1 MTYPWLSL
9 YPKQVNP
16 TINMGEYES
25 VMDLLEK
32 SLKKWGDMT
41 AYVNMGKSLTFNE
54 VDKLSKQFAAYLQN
68 ECGVKKGDRV
78 AIQMPNCLQYPV
90 IMFGA
95 VRAGAIVVNTNP
107 LYTAGEMKHQFN
119 DSGAKV
125 LIIMANFASNLE
137 KILGDTKI
145 ETVIITKLGDMLGG
159 LKGGIVNFVVKN
171 VKKMIPA
178 YSLPQ
183 ARSFKSCLSAGA
195 SLSYSRPDVD
205 LEDVA
210 FLQYTGGTTGVSK
223 GAMLSNKNII
233 ANMLQIFE
241 WKKPCLE
248 EGIETVI
255 TALPLYHIFALTVN
269 CLAMLKLGAKNIL
282 IVNPRDMKAFIGE
295 MKKYPF
301 SVITGVN
308 TLFNGLLNQEAFRAL
323 DLSKLKVSV
332 GGGMAVQ
339 KAVAE
344 EWLRVTGCTLVEGYG
359 LTESSPVLTCNPTD
373 GTLQLG
379 TIGIPVPSTEISIRD
394 DDGNVVPDGEP
405 GEIWGKGPQVMK
417 GYWERPEAT
426 EATMSGEWLK
436 TGDVG
441 MLTETGFFKI
451 VDRKK
456 EMVCV
461 SGFNVYPNEVED
473 AISKNPKVLEAGVIG
488 VPDPK
493 STEVVKAYV
502 VKKDP
507 SLTEQEVIDHTKEF
521 LTGYKRPKKVEF
533 VDELPKSNVGKI
545 LRRLLKEADQKNY
558 PEVWKTED

>member
-9 YPKQVNP
+9 YPKEVNP
-16 TINMGEYES
+16 TIDLSEYDS

-32 SLKKWGDMT
+32 SLQKWGDKT
-41 AYVNMGKSLTFNE
+41 AFINMGKSLTFAQ

-107 LYTAGEMKHQFN
+107 LYTSGEMAHQFK

-137 KILGDTKI
+137 KIVDQTKI

-171 VKKMIPA
+171 VKKMVPS
-178 YSLPQ
+178 YNLPQ

-195 SLSYSRPDVD
+195 SLSYTRPDVN

-269 CLAMLKLGAKNIL
+269 CLAMLKLGAVNIL

-308 TLFNGLLNQEAFRAL
+308 TLFNGLLNQDAFRAL
-323 DLSKLKVSV
+323 DHSALKVSV

-379 TIGIPVPSTEISIRD
+379 TIGIPVSSTEISIRD

-405 GEIWGKGPQVMK
+405 GEIWGRGPQVMK

-426 EATMSGEWLK
+426 ADTMSGDWLK

-441 MLTETGFFKI
+441 QLTETGFFRI

-461 SGFNVYPNEVED
+461 SGFNVYPNEVEE
-473 AISKNPKVLEAGVIG
+473 AISKNPKVLEVGVIG
-488 VPDPK
+488 VPDPR
-493 STEVVKAYV
+493 STEVVKAFV

-507 SLTEQEVIDHTKEF
+507 SLTAEDVIEHTKEF

-545 LRRLLKEADQKNY
+545 LRRLLKEADQKNH
-558 PEVWKTED
+558 PEVWKKED

>member
-9 YPKQVNP
+9 YPKEVNP
-16 TINMGEYES
+16 TIDLSEYDS

-32 SLKKWGDMT
+32 SLQKWGDKT
-41 AYVNMGKSLTFNE
+41 AFINMGKSLTFAQ

-107 LYTAGEMKHQFN
+107 LYTSGEMAHQFK

-137 KILGDTKI
+137 KIVDQTKI

-171 VKKMIPA
+171 VKKMVPS
-178 YSLPQ
+178 YNLPQ

-195 SLSYSRPDVD
+195 SLSYTRPDVN

-269 CLAMLKLGAKNIL
+269 CLAMLKLGAVNIL

-308 TLFNGLLNQEAFRAL
+308 TLFNGLLNQDAFRAL
-323 DLSKLKVSV
+323 DHSALKVSV

-344 EWLRVTGCTLVEGYG
+344 EWLKVTGCTLVEGYG

-379 TIGIPVPSTEISIRD
+379 TIGIPVSSTEISIRD

-405 GEIWGKGPQVMK
+405 GEIWGRGPQVMK

-426 EATMSGEWLK
+426 ADTMSGDWLK

-441 MLTETGFFKI
+441 QLTETGFFRI

-461 SGFNVYPNEVED
+461 SGFNVYPNEVEE
-473 AISKNPKVLEAGVIG
+473 AISKNPKVLEVGVIG
-488 VPDPK
+488 VPDPR
-493 STEVVKAYV
+493 STEVVKAFV

-507 SLTEQEVIDHTKEF
+507 SLTAEDVIEHTKEF

-545 LRRLLKEADQKNY
+545 LRRLLKEADQKNH
-558 PEVWKTED
+558 PEVWKKED

>member
-1 MTYPWLSL
+1 
-9 YPKQVNP
+9 
-16 TINMGEYES
+16 
-25 VMDLLEK
+25 
-32 SLKKWGDMT
+32 
-41 AYVNMGKSLTFNE
+41 
-54 VDKLSKQFAAYLQN
+54 
-68 ECGVKKGDRV
+68 
-78 AIQMPNCLQYPV
+78 
-90 IMFGA
+90 
-95 VRAGAIVVNTNP
+95 
-107 LYTAGEMKHQFN
+107 
-119 DSGAKV
+119 
-125 LIIMANFASNLE
+125 
-137 KILGDTKI
+137 
-145 ETVIITKLGDMLGG
+145 MLGG

-171 VKKMIPA
+171 VKKMVPS

-195 SLSYSRPDVD
+195 SMSYTRPDID

-269 CLAMLKLGAKNIL
+269 CLAMLKLGAVNIL

-323 DLSKLKVSV
+323 DHTALKVSV

-344 EWLRVTGCTLVEGYG
+344 EWLKVTGCTLVEGYG

-373 GTLQLG
+373 GSLQLG
-379 TIGIPVPSTEISIRD
+379 TIGIPVSSTEISIRD
-394 DDGNVVPDGEP
+394 DDGNEVPDGEP
-405 GEIWGKGPQVMK
+405 GEIWGRGPQVMK

-426 EATMSGEWLK
+426 AATMSGDWLK

-441 MLTETGFFKI
+441 QLIETGFFKI

-461 SGFNVYPNEVED
+461 SGFNVYPNEVEE
-473 AISKNPKVLEAGVIG
+473 AISKNPRVLEVGVIG
-488 VPDPK
+488 VPDPR
-493 STEVVKAYV
+493 STEVVKAFV

-507 SLTEQEVIDHTKEF
+507 SLTEEDVIEHTKEF

-545 LRRLLKEADQKNY
+545 LRRLLKEADQKNH
-558 PEVWKTED
+558 PEVWKEQG